1 MTTLYK
7 CDVCD
12 QTAED
17 LRTRLAIQ
25 LTPVGKS
32 WKERLNFDICAEC
45 QKKPEIKGFVLML
58 GLM

>member
-25 LTPVGKS
+25 ITPVGKS
-32 WKERLNFDICAEC
+32 WKERQNLDVCEEC
-45 QKKPEIKGFVLML
+45 QKKGEVKSFLHLI
-58 GLM
+58 GLQ